1 MSDGMFWLANPNL
14 FKELSW
20 THDLKVWLMVECLS
34 FVQDALASFDFLNR
48 RNSMAVKTE
57 LDHLV
62 DQELQQPELELSA
75 LQQDNQLR

>member
-1 MSDGMFWLANPNL
+1 
-14 FKELSW
+14 
-20 THDLKVWLMVECLS
+20 MVECLS